1 MPLVSF
7 NTPRNHQ
14 KSSGFVILSG
24 GVKRDQWHE
33 NGLIKLKFHK
43 MVILLII
50 LRKSCEWLKNNC
62 CKIILHKISRVINL
76 DHMVYDQISYLPP
89 SPPSPSIHTYPFG
102 FEALQIVNSLAML
115 FIEIMFACLKERTR

>member
-1 MPLVSF
+1 MHAELELEEVSLTNFMPLVSF

-14 KSSGFVILSG
+14 KSSGFLILSG
-24 GVKRDQWHE
+24 GIKRDQWHE

-76 DHMVYDQISYLPP
+76 DHMVYDQISYLPHP
-89 SPPSPSIHTYPFG
+89 LPPPPSTPIHLDLRRYK
-102 FEALQIVNSLAML
+102 LLIV
-115 FIEIMFACLKERTR
+115 